1 MRLVVA
7 LPHRI
12 EIDAPV
18 DKVGAE
24 GLHGT
29 FTMLPHHLDHVV
41 LLASGI
47 LTYLPHGESDER
59 YVAVK
64 GGVLTK
70 VGADVRVATVAA
82 VQGDRL
88 EDLERTVVR
97 SFRRLDELLEFCGL
111 VGCLL
116 ADEDGVA
123 KARADAIRSDSA
135 ADPDVVGP
143 FQPDF
148 VAKTF
153 NNGVSYR

>member
-12 EIDAPV
+12 EIDTAV

-29 FTMLPHHLDHVV
+29 FTMLPRHLDNVV
-41 LLASGI
+41 LLTSGI
-47 LTYLPHGESDER
+47 LTYLPSGDSDER

-70 VGADVRVATVAA
+70 VGAEVRVATIAA

-97 SFRRLDELLEFCGL
+97 SFRRLDERER
-111 VGCLL
+111 
-116 ADEDGVA
+116 D
-123 KARADAIRSDSA
+123 ARAAMTRIESHVLHEMFEFEEEA
-135 ADPDVVGP
+135 
-143 FQPDF
+143 
-148 VAKTF
+148 
-153 NNGVSYR
+153 

>member
-12 EIDAPV
+12 EIDTEV

-29 FTMLPHHLDHVV
+29 FTMLPRHLDHVV
-41 LLASGI
+41 LLSPGI
-47 LTYLPHGESDER
+47 LTYVPSGAPDER

-70 VGADVRVATVAA
+70 VGPDVRVATVAA
-82 VQGDRL
+82 VQGERL

-97 SFRRLDELLEFCGL
+97 SFRRLDERER
-111 VGCLL
+111 
-116 ADEDGVA
+116 D
-123 KARADAIRSDSA
+123 ARAAMIRIESH
-135 ADPDVVGP
+135 VLQEM
-143 FQPDF
+143 FQF
-148 VAKTF
+148 EEEA
-153 NNGVSYR
+153 

>member
-12 EIDAPV
+12 EIDTAV

-41 LLASGI
+41 LLVSGI
-47 LTYLPHGESDER
+47 LTYLPSGDSDER

-70 VGADVRVATVAA
+70 VGADVRVATIAA
-82 VQGDRL
+82 VQGERL

-97 SFRRLDELLEFCGL
+97 SFRRLDERERDSRAAMTRIESHVLHEMFEF
-111 VGCLL
+111 
-116 ADEDGVA
+116 EEE
-123 KARADAIRSDSA
+123 S
-135 ADPDVVGP
+135 
-143 FQPDF
+143 
-148 VAKTF
+148 
-153 NNGVSYR
+153 

>member
-12 EIDAPV
+12 EIDTAV

-41 LLASGI
+41 LLVSGI
-47 LTYLPHGESDER
+47 LTYRPSGGSDER

-70 VGADVRVATVAA
+70 VGADVRVATIAA
-82 VQGDRL
+82 VQGERL

-97 SFRRLDELLEFCGL
+97 SFRRLDERERDSRAAMTRIESHVLHEMFEF
-111 VGCLL
+111 
-116 ADEDGVA
+116 EEE
-123 KARADAIRSDSA
+123 S
-135 ADPDVVGP
+135 
-143 FQPDF
+143 
-148 VAKTF
+148 
-153 NNGVSYR
+153 

>member
-1 MRLVVA
+1 MRLVIA

-12 EIDAPV
+12 EIDALV

-24 GLHGT
+24 GVHGT
-29 FTMLPHHLDHVV
+29 FTMLPRHIDYVV

-47 LTYLPHGESDER
+47 LTYVPHGEPDER
-59 YVAVK
+59 YVAVN

-97 SFRRLDELLEFCGL
+97 SFRRLDERERDTRAAMTRIESHVLHEMFEF
-111 VGCLL
+111 
-116 ADEDGVA
+116 EEE
-123 KARADAIRSDSA
+123 S
-135 ADPDVVGP
+135 
-143 FQPDF
+143 
-148 VAKTF
+148 
-153 NNGVSYR
+153 

>member
-12 EIDAPV
+12 EIDTAV

-41 LLASGI
+41 LLVSGI
-47 LTYLPHGESDER
+47 LTYLPSGGSDER

-70 VGADVRVATVAA
+70 VGADVRVATIAA
-82 VQGDRL
+82 VQGERL

-97 SFRRLDELLEFCGL
+97 SFRRLDERERDSRAAMTRIESHVLHEMFEF
-111 VGCLL
+111 
-116 ADEDGVA
+116 EEE
-123 KARADAIRSDSA
+123 S
-135 ADPDVVGP
+135 
-143 FQPDF
+143 
-148 VAKTF
+148 
-153 NNGVSYR
+153 

>member
-12 EIDAPV
+12 EIDTAV

-41 LLASGI
+41 LLVSGI
-47 LTYLPHGESDER
+47 LTYLPTGDSDER

-70 VGADVRVATVAA
+70 VGADVRVATIAA
-82 VQGDRL
+82 VQGERL

-97 SFRRLDELLEFCGL
+97 SFRRLDERERDSRAAMTRIESHVLHEMFEF
-111 VGCLL
+111 
-116 ADEDGVA
+116 EEE
-123 KARADAIRSDSA
+123 S
-135 ADPDVVGP
+135 
-143 FQPDF
+143 
-148 VAKTF
+148 
-153 NNGVSYR
+153 